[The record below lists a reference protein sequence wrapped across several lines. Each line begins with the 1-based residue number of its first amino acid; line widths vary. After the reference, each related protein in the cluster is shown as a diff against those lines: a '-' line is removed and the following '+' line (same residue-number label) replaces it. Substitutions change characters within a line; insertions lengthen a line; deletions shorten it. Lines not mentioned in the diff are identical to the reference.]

1 MDIVTFIIPSKG
13 RPSLSNT
20 IESLKNQSKNIWK
33 AIIIFDGIN
42 PTIIEHDSRIT
53 IMTIEKKGRL
63 NYAAQV
69 RNAGILKVNTKWVAF
84 VDDDDRLTEDY
95 LERFEQEVKK
105 NSDIII
111 FRMVSNNQI
120 IPPFEHTDFIK
131 DNVGISFA
139 AKTSLF
145 KNDNFWFE
153 ESRTEDFDLLD
164 RFRSNGKSIILS
176 KYITYIV
183 R

>member
-1 MDIVTFIIPSKG
+1 MNTITFIIPSKG
-13 RPSLSNT
+13 RPTLSCT
-20 IESLKNQSKNIWK
+20 IESLKKQSRNNWK

-42 PTIIEHDSRIT
+42 PTIIEHDPRIT
-53 IMTIEKKGRL
+53 IMIIEKKGQL
-63 NYAAQV
+63 NYAAKV
-69 RNAGILKVNTKWVAF
+69 RNAGILKVDTEWVGF

-95 LERFEQEVKK
+95 LERFEQEVNK
-105 NSDIII
+105 NSDVII

-120 IPPFEHTDFIK
+120 IPPVGHTDFIK
-131 DNVGISFA
+131 NHVGISFA

-153 ESRTEDFDLLD
+153 ESKTEDFDLLD
-164 RFRSNGKSIILS
+164 KFRSNGKSIIIS

>member
-1 MDIVTFIIPSKG
+1 MNTITFIIPSKG
-13 RPSLSNT
+13 RSTLSNT
-20 IESLKNQSKNIWK
+20 IQSLKNQSKHIWK

-42 PTIIEHDSRIT
+42 PTITEHDSRIT

-69 RNAGILKVNTKWVAF
+69 RNAGILNVDTEWVAF

-95 LERFEQEVKK
+95 LERFEQELNK
-105 NSDIII
+105 NSDVII
-111 FRMVSNNQI
+111 FRMVSNNKI
-120 IPPFEHTDFIK
+120 IPPVEHTDFIK
-131 DNVGISFA
+131 NNVGISFA

-145 KNDNFWFE
+145 KNDNFWFQ

-164 RFRSNGKSIILS
+164 KFRSNGKSIIIS